1 MAITIIFKVMKTEFY
16 IRPLSFPLNQWVQ
29 FVWISKGEND
39 TTKSKILP
47 NGAIELIL
55 NFGDKQKTLKEGT
68 LKTDRYFTKYWVAG
82 LQSKPIIIQSLSD
95 TNLIGI
101 RFLPGGAYPF
111 FKSPVSELSDKV
123 VEANWMKKEL
133 NELRKTI
140 GNLSDL
146 DKITTLVTDYL
157 LKKFDDTV
165 LSNEAVMYVARE
177 IFLSEN
183 EVSIDKL
190 VKKAGYSHKHF
201 LSLFKKQVGTSPKN
215 LQRIARLQ
223 RIIQMVKAKPEI
235 KWTDILYQFSFY
247 DPAHFNHDF
256 RDMTGMTPEQYMS
269 NRTFDE
275 NHCVIR

>member
-1 MAITIIFKVMKTEFY
+1 MKSEFY
-16 IRPLSFPLNQWVQ
+16 IRPLSFTLSQWVQ

-55 NFGDKQKTLKEGT
+55 NFGKKQKTLCEGT
-68 LKTDRYFTKYWVAG
+68 LKTDKYFTNYWVAG
-82 LQSKPIIIQSLSD
+82 LQSKPIIIQSVSD

-111 FKSPVSELSDKV
+111 FKFPLTKLSDKV
-123 VEANWMKKEL
+123 EEAVWMKEEL
-133 NELRKTI
+133 SELRETI
-140 GNLSDL
+140 VDLTDL
-146 DKITTLVTDYL
+146 DKITRLIEEYL
-157 LKKFDDTV
+157 IKKFDGTSV
-165 LSNEAVMYVARE
+165 TNESVMYVANQ
-177 IFLSEN
+177 IFFSEN
-183 EVSIDKL
+183 EVSVNEL

-201 LSLFKKQVGTSPKN
+201 ISLFKKQVGTSPKN
-215 LQRIARLQ
+215 LQRIVRLQ
-223 RIIQMVKAKPEI
+223 RIIQMVKNKPEI
-235 KWTDILYQFSFY
+235 KWTDVLYQFSFY

-256 RDMTGMTPEQYMS
+256 KELTGMTPEQYMS